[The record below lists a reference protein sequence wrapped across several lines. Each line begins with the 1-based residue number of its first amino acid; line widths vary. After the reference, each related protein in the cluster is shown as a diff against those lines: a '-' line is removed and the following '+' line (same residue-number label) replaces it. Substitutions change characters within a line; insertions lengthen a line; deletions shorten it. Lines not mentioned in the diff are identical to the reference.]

1 MKHRSPLV
9 TLATVFV
16 GFAIMFTVNM
26 LSGPLGKSSTGTAD
40 PPVAPASASSSS
52 ESPQPTETA
61 VVIVLE
67 DGSQV
72 GAQTTGTGLG
82 AALQLDPENPQV
94 TVEGENLGA
103 TLVSGDED
111 L

>member
-1 MKHRSPLV
+1 L
-9 TLATVFV
+9 
-16 GFAIMFTVNM
+16 
-26 LSGPLGKSSTGTAD
+26 
-40 PPVAPASASSSS
+40 
-52 ESPQPTETA
+52 
-61 VVIVLE
+61 IVLE

-72 GAQTTGTGLG
+72 GVGTAGTGLA

-103 TLVSGDED
+103 KPVRGDDD